1 VQHEKPFE
9 SSERRRHKRLA
20 MTGNPLAVMRPA
32 PSRPGKLLRISDE
45 SAEIIYCQIN
55 DSCEAATDEIDILVP
70 DFTRGLFLERISVKT
85 VADLPDATSVA
96 GADGYERMR
105 KRVVIFGKL
114 TPDQIGQLQS
124 FICSCAG

>member
-1 VQHEKPFE
+1 MK
-9 SSERRRHKRLA
+9 SLSKTMERRRRKRLA
-20 MTGNPLAVMRPA
+20 TTGNPLAVMRPA

-55 DSCEAATDEIDILVP
+55 GSCEAATDESDILVP
-70 DFTRGLFLERISVKT
+70 DFTRGLFLERIPVET
-85 VADLPDATSVA
+85 VADLPAPASVA

-105 KRVVIFGKL
+105 KRVVSFGKL

-124 FICSCAG
+124 FICSYAG